1 MGSNFGISVNARHP
15 SAKDKVLCAG
25 STDLTEGR
33 LEPVLGLVGG
43 SAQRFAGPERVQY
56 DPHDGPNSWKGGSI
70 TEARSVKESCLVV
83 NQKRGNS
90 SAWSCHVTSSSTI
103 QAATVARQ
111 ERSYLV
117 RDRNLV
123 HQPHSP
129 AVDRPSADE
138 WRAILGVQRVA
149 KHCRPRAWK

>member
-111 ERSYLV
+111 ERSYLCEIEIWCTSLT
-117 RDRNLV
+117 RL
-123 HQPHSP
+123 
-129 AVDRPSADE
+129 PSTGHPPTNGKPSSAFSV
-138 WRAILGVQRVA
+138 WRSTAGRE
-149 KHCRPRAWK
+149 P